1 MTYYF
6 QALYIFAGW
15 IAKHVKTLGEKK
27 YFTYFQSYVL
37 NGNLFQLLNQVIM
50 ITGAASFV
58 SECGRGWMLL
68 VLRGEGEEAT
78 V

>member
-1 MTYYF
+1 M
-6 QALYIFAGW
+6 GDN
-15 IAKHVKTLGEKK
+15 VKTLGERK
-27 YFTYFQSYVL
+27 YFTYFTFYFIL
-37 NGNLFQLLNQVIM
+37 NENLFQLLIQVIM

-58 SECGRGWMLL
+58 SECGRGLMLL